1 MSKER
6 NQKSEA
12 EEKSGSVV
20 DDFLDVKQKGMFRIV
35 KYCKE
40 VQYEKDLTATT
51 RLGSYELT
59 DDLHKCSFSEMA
71 IKS

>member
-1 MSKER
+1 
-6 NQKSEA
+6 
-12 EEKSGSVV
+12 
-20 DDFLDVKQKGMFRIV
+20 MFRIV

-40 VQYEKDLTATT
+40 VQQDKDLTATT

-59 DDLHKCSFSEMA
+59 DDLHKCSFSEIK